1 MRYDLVV
8 RGGLVAS
15 HESSAFIELGIT
27 NGRVVA
33 VGEDSSARAMRK
45 STRTD

>member
-15 HESSAFIELGIT
+15 HESSAFIELGIA
-27 NGRVVA
+27 NGRIVA
-33 VGEDSSARAMRK
+33 VGEDLGEGDEEVDARGW
-45 STRTD
+45 